1 MSYAQVAREISFAY
15 ELGVN
20 KDLGSMIQ
28 RGIGVRTEQITDY
41 LLKNDRRFLGALVVA
56 AWGGQPEYLPL
67 QMADNDEQGVLAGVD
82 REFGVLTFDGTHQ
95 FFALDGQHR
104 LRAIKDAVKR
114 KPELGAEDIGV
125 IVVPHFDTTEG
136 KQLTRRLFTNINR
149 NAVKT
154 SKQEDIALDEDD
166 GFAIVTRRLLDEH
179 PFIGS
184 DGVIQVFSK
193 RGDEG
198 ELKLA
203 TRQVPVGQS
212 AWTTIGVLYDLA
224 RDLGYDL
231 DGSMHRLSERATDEV
246 LEQSYGIIAKRF
258 TELLAACGDLT
269 ARYNSSVS
277 GKELRA
283 PKGHENDG
291 HAFMRPVVQVAVV
304 RAVRHVVQQSLL
316 TWDEALAKLE
326 WLDWKISSPPFSAVW
341 LLTPEARSQGKM
353 MTGKDNTSLLF
364 DLLVA
369 HLAPTSKAQIDRA
382 LRSYRQLRG
391 ARYPIPAEE
400 LINGIVT
407 APAVTSVDVPGTPDP
422 VAMDEPDDPDD
433 DITDDGGMAQGYP
446 SPPIT

>member
-1 MSYAQVAREISFAY
+1 
-15 ELGVN
+15 
-20 KDLGSMIQ
+20 
-28 RGIGVRTEQITDY
+28 
-41 LLKNDRRFLGALVVA
+41 
-56 AWGGQPEYLPL
+56 
-67 QMADNDEQGVLAGVD
+67 
-82 REFGVLTFDGTHQ
+82 
-95 FFALDGQHR
+95 
-104 LRAIKDAVKR
+104 
-114 KPELGAEDIGV
+114 
-125 IVVPHFDTTEG
+125 
-136 KQLTRRLFTNINR
+136 
-149 NAVKT
+149 
-154 SKQEDIALDEDD
+154 
-166 GFAIVTRRLLDEH
+166 
-179 PFIGS
+179 
-184 DGVIQVFSK
+184 
-193 RGDEG
+193 
-198 ELKLA
+198 
-203 TRQVPVGQS
+203 
-212 AWTTIGVLYDLA
+212 
-224 RDLGYDL
+224 
-231 DGSMHRLSERATDEV
+231 MHRLSERATDEV